1 MGKAGEDKICTVARA
16 GLFGRHADRAQMDML
31 ANTVGKE
38 GCIRLERVSNTKLK
52 GVSLFLVGI
61 GVPKET

>member
-38 GCIRLERVSNTKLK
+38 GCLRLWRE
-52 GVSLFLVGI
+52 FLI
-61 GVPKET
+61 PN